1 MGDREAKGDPRRS
14 AYELAHSA
22 SSRTARPVG
31 PPSSRRPPEEC
42 PTTRRTSSKSAW
54 RFARQLSA
62 ERRVDHEVEQAFGR
76 GAMPDMLFLI
86 GADQNVCGE
95 LNAVEIPA
103 PSDPLT
109 GLPGR

>member
-1 MGDREAKGDPRRS
+1 
-14 AYELAHSA
+14 
-22 SSRTARPVG
+22 
-31 PPSSRRPPEEC
+31 
-42 PTTRRTSSKSAW
+42 
-54 RFARQLSA
+54 
-62 ERRVDHEVEQAFGR
+62 
-76 GAMPDMLFLI
+76 MPDMLFLI